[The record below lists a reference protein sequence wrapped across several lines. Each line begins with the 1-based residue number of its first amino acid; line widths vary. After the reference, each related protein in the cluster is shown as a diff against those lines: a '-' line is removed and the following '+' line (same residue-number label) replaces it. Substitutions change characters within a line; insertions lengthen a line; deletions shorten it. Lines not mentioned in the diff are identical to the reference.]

1 MILLKLDEKRTTDH
15 KMKLEGTLIIENG
28 RLALVQ
34 YTRLQNEGTVRS
46 MKMGGLFPATPFP
59 LGPLLGGERAAESI
73 LGLTAD
79 QFS

>member
-34 YTRLQNEGTVRS
+34 YNDFDEIVRFKYLDEALENFIDKDVKFTV
-46 MKMGGLFPATPFP
+46 
-59 LGPLLGGERAAESI
+59 AE
-73 LGLTAD
+73 AD
-79 QFS
+79 KKEETIEHSADYLD

>member
-34 YTRLQNEGTVRS
+34 YNDFDEIDRF
-46 MKMGGLFPATPFP
+46 KY
-59 LGPLLGGERAAESI
+59 
-73 LGLTAD
+73 
-79 QFS
+79 

>member
-34 YTRLQNEGTVRS
+34 YNDFDEIVRFKYLDEALGNFIDKDVKFTV
-46 MKMGGLFPATPFP
+46 
-59 LGPLLGGERAAESI
+59 AE
-73 LGLTAD
+73 AD
-79 QFS
+79 KEEETIEHSADYLD